1 MSKSSPIKDALYSKI
16 SVIGQESIH
25 NLLLEKK
32 YSELFSM
39 VYENVL
45 ESIKEKIDETEKAG
59 TLMESLTHYL
69 FTEMLIPSQRK
80 IIYKNMELDIII
92 PNLMELKKNP
102 HNSILIFFVK
112 SSNYKMIK
120 QRIKEIKK
128 IQKLDENIW
137 IISKEKIS
145 ISQRNY
151 KIEKES
157 FGKFLQDTQNFTK
170 LKNMNKLNIFKTK
183 I

>member
-1 MSKSSPIKDALYSKI
+1 
-16 SVIGQESIH
+16 
-25 NLLLEKK
+25 
-32 YSELFSM
+32 
-39 VYENVL
+39 
-45 ESIKEKIDETEKAG
+45 
-59 TLMESLTHYL
+59 
-69 FTEMLIPSQRK
+69 
-80 IIYKNMELDIII
+80 MELDIII

-157 FGKFLQDTQNFTK
+157 FGKFLQDAQNFTK

>member
-1 MSKSSPIKDALYSKI
+1 
-16 SVIGQESIH
+16 
-25 NLLLEKK
+25 
-32 YSELFSM
+32 
-39 VYENVL
+39 
-45 ESIKEKIDETEKAG
+45 
-59 TLMESLTHYL
+59 
-69 FTEMLIPSQRK
+69 
-80 IIYKNMELDIII
+80 
-92 PNLMELKKNP
+92 
-102 HNSILIFFVK
+102 
-112 SSNYKMIK
+112 MIK

-151 KIEKES
+151 KIAKES
-157 FGKFLQDTQNFTK
+157 FGKFLQDAQNFTK